1 MRQLFESVCIRE
13 TATLFQALEVL
24 QKGGAGIALVQDD
37 AGKLLGILT
46 DGDVRRALLE
56 HASLQEPVAPYV
68 SHNMTT
74 ISPEASRA
82 EVLDLMQALGI
93 NQVPVV
99 DEKGFIKGLHLLHE
113 VLGGVE
119 RPHWAVIMAGG
130 RGVRLGDLTRNTPK
144 PMLKV
149 AGRPILERLIL
160 HLVGFGIRR
169 IFLSVHYLGEV
180 IQDHFGDGSRFGCRI
195 TYLNESQPLGT
206 GGALSLLPEK
216 PEHPVLVCNGD
227 LVTQADVDSLIRFHE
242 EDNFDMT
249 VGVRDY
255 SYQIPFG
262 CADLDGKRLVSISEK
277 PSVVHHINA
286 GMYLIE
292 PSVLEMVPESYFPI
306 TDLIQN
312 CLDSG
317 KRVGAW
323 RIEDDWIDV
332 GQRHELDRARN
343 GGP

>member
-1 MRQLFESVCIRE
+1 MRQLFESVCMRE
-13 TATLFQALEVL
+13 SGTLFEALEVL

-37 AGKLLGILT
+37 AGRLLGILT
-46 DGDVRRALLE
+46 DGDIRRALLE
-56 HASLQEPVAPYV
+56 RAALTDSVAPHV
-68 SHNMTT
+68 SHDMTT
-74 ISPEASRA
+74 VGPEAGRA
-82 EVLDLMQALGI
+82 EVLDLMQALKI
-93 NQVPVV
+93 HQVPVV
-99 DEKGFIKGLHLLHE
+99 DGGGFVKGLHLLHE
-113 VLGGVE
+113 VLGAVD
-119 RPHWAVIMAGG
+119 RPNWAVIMAGG
-130 RGVRLGDLTRNTPK
+130 RGVRLGDLTSHTPK

-169 IFLSVHYLGEV
+169 IFLSVHYLPEV
-180 IQDHFGDGSRFGCRI
+180 IRNHFGDGSRFGCQI
-195 TYLNESQPLGT
+195 EYLLENQPLGT

-216 PEHPVLVCNGD
+216 PLHPVLVCNGD
-227 LVTQADVDSLIRFHE
+227 LITQADIDAMIRFHE
-242 EDNFDMT
+242 NDNFAMT

-262 CADLDGKRLVSISEK
+262 CAELDGKSLVSLSEK
-277 PSVVHHINA
+277 PSMVHHINA
-286 GMYLIE
+286 GMYLIA
-292 PSVLEMVPESYFPI
+292 PSVLERVPETYFPI
-306 TDLIQN
+306 TDLIQS

-343 GGP
+343 GAP

>member
-13 TATLFQALEVL
+13 SSTLFEALEVL
-24 QKGGAGIALVQDD
+24 QKGAAGIALVQD
-37 AGKLLGILT
+37 AEGRLLGILT

-56 HASLQEPVAPYV
+56 RASLNDPVASYV
-68 SHNMTT
+68 SQHATT
-74 ISPEASRA
+74 VSPQAPRA
-82 EVLDLMQALGI
+82 EVLDLMQALKI
-93 NQVPVV
+93 HQVPVV
-99 DEKGFIKGLHLLHE
+99 DEAGYVKGLHLLHE
-113 VLGGVE
+113 VLGAVD

-130 RGVRLGDLTRNTPK
+130 RGVRLGDLTSNTPK

-169 IFLSVHYLGEV
+169 IFLSVHYLPEI
-180 IQDHFGDGSRFGCRI
+180 IQTHFGDGSRFGCKI
-195 TYLNESQPLGT
+195 EYLSENQPLGT

-216 PEHPVLVCNGD
+216 PVHPVLVCNGD
-227 LVTQADVDSLIRFHE
+227 LITQADIDAMIRFHE
-242 EDNFDMT
+242 DEQFDMT

-262 CADLDGKRLVSISEK
+262 CAELDGKKLVSLSEK
-277 PSVVHHINA
+277 PSMVHHINA
-286 GMYLIE
+286 GMYLIA
-292 PSVLEMVPESYFPI
+292 PSVLAMVPESYFPI
-306 TDLIQN
+306 TDLIQS

-323 RIEDDWIDV
+323 RVEDDWIDV

-343 GGP
+343 GAP